1 MLSSII
7 RELVKLCA
15 PPQGECPNIRSTTEY
30 SHCTKGSTLNLITHE
45 TKTDSTKK
53 QSPVPA
59 MSNLIDEKALTSVFI
74 LDNVLL
80 PLLRQSDSGGTLT
93 TSGTAGMKES
103 NLRSSLHLTYAKKF
117 VSRVCRFLEQEN
129 KGVRLTIPPEL
140 HDALIQ
146 HNRIDHNDD
155 ITTSSTSNSG
165 TSDTP
170 NIYTSIDIDAMA
182 ADTTLVEMMED
193 TSKRWSD
200 IVAEC
205 IEGEL
210 NQTHKNKG
218 PMSEVDFWRRRHVV
232 LSNVSEQIQ
241 QDAIQTT
248 LQVLK
253 ATEYPTRN
261 YHRTLDVFATA
272 TKLSL
277 EAGDN
282 AKFLSTL
289 ERHLRTLTDGS
300 LESMITALPALV
312 DGMRMLWTVSR
323 HYNRDE
329 RMLPLMERVAYQ
341 VSLRCREFVQPH
353 VLLQSTSDSNLHRA
367 RGIIHQSKS
376 LLQSWKDSYMA
387 TREKIELMGTSQ
399 RRWEF
404 DRVLLFE
411 KTDYMAS
418 ICDDLLNMLDAI
430 HDFRQLFS
438 AEVLEISGSN
448 DGIDKVSRE
457 IDSLVKL
464 IATRTRPVG
473 QDNTIFDE
481 TQKDQWREL
490 KITFGDIANDIEKS
504 SATSL
509 EHVFAQLRSSEKAY
523 ELIVKLKGIKT
534 QPLIQKL
541 IDDRNIDILERYEM
555 ELDQAIHVFHKNR
568 DSPPICTRYQKTC
581 GLVSWADQLY
591 LRAKRSIVLFK
602 KFGNLMES
610 PRGVKIK
617 KKYLRFAKEIDKFK
631 EEAFEDWC
639 VASKDA
645 CESGLRRSLLT
656 SISEKTK
663 HTSMTTPM
671 SGNTSISSRYTRY
684 RNDYKEP
691 EGVDEKHLPVM
702 IATNFSKEVGD
713 ILVEAEQ
720 FDAIGYSIPE
730 NVLHLTL
737 QKHIYERQVYFNFS
751 MHT

>member
-1 MLSSII
+1 
-7 RELVKLCA
+7 
-15 PPQGECPNIRSTTEY
+15 
-30 SHCTKGSTLNLITHE
+30 
-45 TKTDSTKK
+45 
-53 QSPVPA
+53 
-59 MSNLIDEKALTSVFI
+59 MSNNLIDEKALTSVFI

-80 PLLRQSDSGGTLT
+80 PLLRQNDSAGTGTGTGTGGTLT
-93 TSGTAGMKES
+93 KAS

-117 VSRVCRFLEQEN
+117 VSRVCRFLEQEK
-129 KGVRLTIPPEL
+129 KGIRLTIPPEL
-140 HDALIQ
+140 HDALTKNNK
-146 HNRIDHNDD
+146 HNHNHDDHHDHD
-155 ITTSSTSNSG
+155 GTSLQTSSVSRTCTSKTDANANANANTG
-165 TSDTP
+165 INT
-170 NIYTSIDIDAMA
+170 IDIDAMA
-182 ADTTLVEMMED
+182 TDTTLVELMED
-193 TSKRWSD
+193 ALKKWSE

-205 IEGEL
+205 IENEL

-218 PMSEVDFWRRRHVV
+218 PMSEVDFWRIRHVV

-241 QDAIQTT
+241 QDNIQTI

-253 ATEYPTRN
+253 AVEYPTAH
-261 YHRTLDVFATA
+261 YHHTLDVFAMV
-272 TKLSL
+272 TKLSI

-282 AKFLSTL
+282 ARFLSTL

-300 LESMITALPALV
+300 LEGMIAALPALV

-341 VSLRCREFVQPH
+341 VALRCREFVQPH
-353 VLLQSTSDSNLHRA
+353 VLLQSTCDADLYRA

-376 LLQSWKDSYMA
+376 LLQSWKDSYMV

-448 DGIDKVSRE
+448 DGIDNVSRD
-457 IDSLVKL
+457 IDSLVEL
-464 IATRTRPVG
+464 IATRTCPID
-473 QDNTIFDE
+473 QFNTIFDE
-481 TQKDQWREL
+481 TQRDQWKEL
-490 KITFGDIANDIEKS
+490 KITFGDIANEIEKR

-509 EHVFAQLRSSEKAY
+509 EHVFVQLRSSEKAY

-568 DSPPICTRYQKTC
+568 DSPPLCTRYQKTC

-591 LRAKRSIVLFK
+591 LRTKRSIVLFK
-602 KFGNLMES
+602 KFGTLMES

-631 EEAFEDWC
+631 EEAFEEWC
-639 VASKDA
+639 ITSKDA
-645 CESGLRRSLLT
+645 CDSGLRRPLLSSYSENTRHVSPKVHVST
-656 SISEKTK
+656 SD
-663 HTSMTTPM
+663 
-671 SGNTSISSRYTRY
+671 NTSISSRYDRY
-684 RNDYKEP
+684 RNDSKETT
-691 EGVDEKHLPVM
+691 EGADEKHLPVM
-702 IATNFSKEVGD
+702 IATNFSKEVED

-720 FDAIGYSIPE
+720 FDAIGYTIPE

-737 QKHIYERQVYFNFS
+737 QKQIFERYDY
-751 MHT
+751 T